1 MAFYNYYGQI
11 DERDINIIMEDNCTR
26 SDAIKHL
33 KKGTEIFKID
43 EWLEY
48 IVTDYGYYDGS
59 EDQEIIA
66 DCETIEELKKLVYNE
81 RFIDS
86 TTSAVDYE
94 GQRYI
99 ISYCL

>member
-1 MAFYNYYGQI
+1 MGFYNYYGQI
-11 DERDINIIMEDNCTR
+11 DEKDINIIMEDNCTK
-26 SDAIKHL
+26 SDAIKHI
-33 KKGTEIFKID
+33 KKGTEIFKAD
-43 EWLEY
+43 EWLDY
-48 IVTDYGYYDGS
+48 IVRDYGYYDGS

-66 DCETIEELKKLVYNE
+66 GCETIEELKNLVYNE

-86 TTSAVDYE
+86 TTSAIDYE